1 MRIWRRRGDEAA
13 FCFARGRRSGVA
25 YEMPYLSISIISWIL
40 KTCLGIGKELLG
52 PADVALLPR
61 PLSICTLAHM
71 NRILFKAADS
81 ICQPGSENSTVYA
94 IPK

>member
-1 MRIWRRRGDEAA
+1 MKCHIYP
-13 FCFARGRRSGVA
+13 S
-25 YEMPYLSISIISWIL
+25 LSISIISWIL